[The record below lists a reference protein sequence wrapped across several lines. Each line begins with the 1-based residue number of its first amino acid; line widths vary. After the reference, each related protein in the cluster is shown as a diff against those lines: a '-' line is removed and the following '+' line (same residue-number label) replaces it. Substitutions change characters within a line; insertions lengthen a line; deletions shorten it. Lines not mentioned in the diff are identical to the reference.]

1 MKIHLSQYELPK
13 SGLAVILIDD
23 SLKLPKI
30 LDHKDF
36 KDAAKKA
43 LAASKNFKGKK
54 GQMISFYPHGSS
66 KLDKVLLVSVGKAAE
81 VNAEVVQSIG
91 GKIVAQ
97 LNAMELDSACIL
109 IDENKSIKMPLKD
122 IFYHLAMGARLKN
135 YNYDNYFVDKKAEHK
150 IFVKG
155 LGFHF
160 KDADKCKA
168 TLAEVNSIVDGVF
181 FTRDLV
187 TTPPNVLYPETFAT
201 ECKKLSKLGVKVKI
215 MGEKELKKLGMNA
228 LLGVSQ
234 GSIREPRVVVM
245 EWLGSKNKKAT
256 PVAFIGK
263 GVTFDSG
270 GISIKPSANMGDMK
284 YDMGG
289 AGTVTGLMHTLASR
303 KAKVNAIG
311 VIGIVENMPS
321 GSAQRPSDVVVSMS
335 GQTIEVDNTDAEGRL
350 VLSDVLWYT
359 QKTYK
364 PKFMINLAT
373 LTGAIVIALGEN
385 CYAGLFS
392 NNDDLA
398 KKLEKSAEKSLEG
411 VWRLPLKDF
420 YDKQIDSVI
429 ADVRNTGNGRGAGSI
444 TAAQFLQRFVN
455 KFPWAHLDI
464 AGMAWDKAGTDTCP
478 KGATGYGVRLL
489 NQLVVDFY
497 ED

>member
-1 MKIHLSQYELPK
+1 MKIHLSKYELPK
-13 SGLAVILIDD
+13 SGLAIVLIDD

-36 KDAAKKA
+36 KDSAKKA
-43 LAASKNFKGKK
+43 LAVSKNFKGKK
-54 GQMISFYPHGSS
+54 GQMLSFYPQSSS
-66 KLDKVLLVSVGKAAE
+66 KLDRVLLVSVGKASEVSAE
-81 VNAEVVQSIG
+81 VMQSIG
-91 GKIVAQ
+91 GKIVAYM
-97 LNAMELDSACIL
+97 NAMELAEGCVV
-109 IDENKSIKMPLKD
+109 IDKMPLKD
-122 IFYHLAMGARLKN
+122 AFYHLAMGARLKN
-135 YNYDNYFVDKKAEHK
+135 YNYDRYFVDKKAEHK
-150 IFVKG
+150 IFVKE

-160 KDADKCKA
+160 KDSEKCKA
-168 TLAEVNSIVDGVF
+168 QLAEINAIVDGVF

-187 TTPPNVLYPETFAT
+187 STPPNILYPETFAD
-201 ECKKLSKLGVKVKI
+201 ECKKLSKLGVKVII
-215 MGEKELKKLGMNA
+215 MDEKELKKLGMNA
-228 LLGVSQ
+228 LLGVAQ
-234 GSIREPRVVVM
+234 GSIRNPRVVVM
-245 EWLGSKNKKAT
+245 EWMGSKNKKAT
-256 PVAFIGK
+256 PIAFVGK

-270 GISIKPSANMGDMK
+270 GISIKPATNMADMK

-289 AGTVTGLMHTLASR
+289 AGTVTGLMYALASR
-303 KAKVNAIG
+303 KAKVNVVGA
-311 VIGIVENMPS
+311 IGIVENMPS

-335 GQTIEVDNTDAEGRL
+335 GQTIEIDNTDAEGRL
-350 VLSDVLWYT
+350 VLADMLWYT
-359 QKTYK
+359 QLTYK

-392 NNDDLA
+392 NNEDLV
-398 KKLEKSAEKSLEG
+398 KKLQKASENSLEG

-429 ADVRNTGNGRGAGSI
+429 ADVRNTGSGRGAGSI

-455 KFPWAHLDI
+455 KYPWAHLDI
-464 AGMAWDKAGTDTCP
+464 AGMAWDKIGTDTCP

-489 NQLVVDFY
+489 NQLVRDSY